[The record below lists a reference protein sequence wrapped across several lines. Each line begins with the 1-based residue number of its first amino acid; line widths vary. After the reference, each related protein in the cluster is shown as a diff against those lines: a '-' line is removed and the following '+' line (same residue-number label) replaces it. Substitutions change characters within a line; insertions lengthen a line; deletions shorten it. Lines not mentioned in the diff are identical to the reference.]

1 MLPLYSTRS
10 DIFQYQLTLLWYIDF
25 VILEI
30 ITCDDIFQYL
40 LIVKKYILIFL
51 YWKMGLHIQMY
62 IHFWSSLPG
71 EHFKT
76 IKKIFWNFFF
86 NIYHLVYIIIIPTGI
101 YWKLSSHVIFSIITK
116 IFFKFLFYCF
126 KMFSR
131 LKRSKMYM
139 DMHMYANAKL
149 NF

>member
-40 LIVKKYILIFL
+40 LIVKRYILIFL
-51 YWKMGLHIQMY
+51 YWKIGLHIQMY

-76 IKKIFWNFFF
+76 IKKKFKFFF
-86 NIYHLVYIIIIPTGI
+86 VIMENITCDDIFQYIPIGVIIIYTRWYILKKKIPKFFFIVLKFSPGKDDQKCI
-101 YWKLSSHVIFSIITK
+101 YI
-116 IFFKFLFYCF
+116 
-126 KMFSR
+126 
-131 LKRSKMYM
+131 YM
-139 DMHMYANAKL
+139 
-149 NF
+149 